1 MRQKKKKRRKR
12 SRQQPIARQSQEA
25 SAPAMISAE
34 KLRTTGIAVEL
45 LVFDMGHVFIDFE
58 WDAVCMGFCSRA
70 GCSIEQLRAVFVE
83 VSKLGYESGRI
94 NTADFLAQLN
104 TRLSCDLNREEFTEI
119 WTTSFR
125 ENEHMADLLNKL
137 KTQRSLYLLSNTNEV
152 HYEWLQSR
160 YDVARHFE
168 ELILSYKV
176 GSSKPELAIY
186 QEVLKR
192 SGMAAERCLFV
203 DDLECNVNA
212 AAQVG
217 MQTILFRGVDD
228 LKSKLTTY
236 GFSV

>member
-1 MRQKKKKRRKR
+1 MRQRKKRRKR
-12 SRQQPIARQSQEA
+12 SQPIVRRRQEA
-25 SAPAMISAE
+25 LGPAMISAE
-34 KLRTTGIAVEL
+34 KVRTIGIAVDL

-58 WDAVCMGFCSRA
+58 WEAVCRGFCTRA
-70 GCSIEQLRAVFVE
+70 GRSIEELRAVFVE

-94 NTADFLAQLN
+94 NTDDFLAELN
-104 TRLSCDLNREEFTEI
+104 TRLSCSLTREEFTEI

-125 ENEHMADLLNKL
+125 ENEHMAVLLNKL
-137 KTQRSLYLLSNTNEV
+137 KSQRALYLLSNTNEV

-203 DDLECNVNA
+203 DDLEPNINA
-212 AAQVG
+212 ANQVG

-236 GFSV
+236 GFNV